1 MNSHELVNYEYYF
14 EKVEEK
20 LALEQL
26 YQRKKKNCSEK
37 VKKEIDKLDN
47 IILNSI
53 NEIKE
58 TEEEINKLYKELRE
72 SLFQLNEIALN
83 PLNFQL
89 IFKILD
95 ELIKQEKEIGNLE
108 RVKSLKLQK
117 RNYLTMNKA
126 EEAEDEEDG
135 EENNSLLSKSLKS
148 IDMII

>member
-20 LALEQL
+20 LTLEQL

-108 RVKSLKLQK
+108 SVKSLK
-117 RNYLTMNKA
+117 
-126 EEAEDEEDG
+126 
-135 EENNSLLSKSLKS
+135 
-148 IDMII
+148 

>member
-20 LALEQL
+20 LTLEEL

-58 TEEEINKLYKELRE
+58 TEEEINKLYKELRG

>member
-20 LALEQL
+20 LTLEQL

-58 TEEEINKLYKELRE
+58 TEEEINKLYKELRG

-108 RVKSLKLQK
+108 SVKSLKLQK
-117 RNYLTMNKA
+117 KNYLTMNKA
-126 EEAEDEEDG
+126 EEAEDEE
-135 EENNSLLSKSLKS
+135 ENNSLLSKSLNS

>member
-20 LALEQL
+20 LTLEQL

-58 TEEEINKLYKELRE
+58 TEEEINKLYTELRE

-108 RVKSLKLQK
+108 SVKSLKLQK
-117 RNYLTMNKA
+117 KNYLTMNKA

>member
-20 LALEQL
+20 LTLEQL

-108 RVKSLKLQK
+108 SVKSLKLQK
-117 RNYLTMNKA
+117 KNYLTMNKA
-126 EEAEDEEDG
+126 EEAEDEE
-135 EENNSLLSKSLKS
+135 ENNSLLSKSLNS

>member
-20 LALEQL
+20 LTLEQL

-108 RVKSLKLQK
+108 SVKSLKLQK
-117 RNYLTMNKA
+117 KNYLTMNKA
-126 EEAEDEEDG
+126 EEKEDE
-135 EENNSLLSKSLKS
+135 EENNSLLSKSLNS